1 MRDRL
6 DGLLDEQILY
16 YRRRA
21 DEYDDW
27 FHRKGRYDR
36 GEAQRR
42 GWFEEVEE
50 VRRKLDA
57 AKPRGR
63 VLELAC
69 GTGLWT
75 ERLAPHADSVTALDT
90 SPEVIV
96 RNSARIASD
105 HVRYLQAD
113 LFSWQPDQ
121 AYDFVFFG
129 FWLSHVPE
137 ARFEAFWRL
146 VRRCC
151 APEATIFF
159 VDNRRE
165 PRSNAVDQRLGAPGS
180 ETARRRLD
188 DGSEFTIIKRFFEPA
203 ALERRLRSLGF
214 DFRVRE
220 TQHFFVHGLGRLD

>member
-21 DEYDDW
+21 DEYDNW

-42 GWFEEVEE
+42 SWFEEVEE

-96 RNSARIASD
+96 RNSARVASD
-105 HVRYLQAD
+105 RVRYLQVD

-146 VRRCC
+146 VQRAC
-151 APEATIFF
+151 APGATIFF

-165 PRSNAVDQRLGAPGS
+165 PTSNAVDQRPGS
-180 ETARRRLD
+180 PDDETVRRRLE
-188 DGSEFTIIKRFFEPA
+188 DGSEFTIIKRFFEPV
-203 ALERRLRSLGF
+203 ALEHRLRVLGF
-214 DFRVRE
+214 DFRVQE
-220 TQHFFVHGLGRLD
+220 TANYFVHGLGRLV